1 MFNKEAKRVVEDLTN
16 ISNII
21 GRGTTV
27 EGNIE
32 SQGNV
37 RIEGKV
43 VGNITTK
50 SKLVMSDTALVEGN
64 IIAQNAE
71 IAGVIK
77 GKIEVAD
84 LLVLKASSTINGD
97 ILTAKLAVEPGANF
111 NGVCKMSLET
121 KADIV
126 IKSKTDVA
134 E

>member
-1 MFNKEAKRVVEDLTN
+1 MFNKEAKKIVEDLTN

-21 GRGTTV
+21 GKGTTV

-43 VGNITTK
+43 IGNINTK
-50 SKLVMSDTALVEGN
+50 SKLVMSETAQVEGN

-71 IAGVIK
+71 IAGLIK

-84 LLVLKASSTINGD
+84 LLVLKVSATINGD

-111 NGVCKMSLET
+111 NGICKMSTTENPKSTVATNT
-121 KADIV
+121 KVEA
-126 IKSKTDVA
+126 
-134 E
+134 